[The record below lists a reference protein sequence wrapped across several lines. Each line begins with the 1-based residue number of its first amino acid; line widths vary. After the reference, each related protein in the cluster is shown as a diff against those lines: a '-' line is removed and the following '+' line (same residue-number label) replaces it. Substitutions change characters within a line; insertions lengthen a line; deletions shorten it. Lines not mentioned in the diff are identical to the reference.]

1 MSIIKPR
8 AITNKWA
15 NDNQKH
21 TQRDLINKQIM
32 EVKLNPKKYSGN
44 KKETKNT
51 EQEGGDKYNSKI

>member
-1 MSIIKPR
+1 
-8 AITNKWA
+8 
-15 NDNQKH
+15 
-21 TQRDLINKQIM
+21 M